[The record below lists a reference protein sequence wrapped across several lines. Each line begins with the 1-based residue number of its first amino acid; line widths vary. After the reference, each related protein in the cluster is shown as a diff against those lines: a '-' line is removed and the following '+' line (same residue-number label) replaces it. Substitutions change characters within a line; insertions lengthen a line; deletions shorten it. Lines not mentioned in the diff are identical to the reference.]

1 MNVPIASISQAR
13 QLAPA
18 EVVPTEERFRIDR
31 LIRDNPVAVEQR
43 RQRSTMKISWN
54 RRLRE
59 VQDRRDKI
67 HVLNGN
73 LHSPASSFASRRLDD
88 EWHTQR
94 VVVDQQTMC
103 IFAMISQALTM

>member
-1 MNVPIASISQAR
+1 MNVSIASISQAR

-31 LIRDNPVAVEQR
+31 LIRDNSVAVEQR

-67 HVLNGN
+67 HGLNGN
-73 LHSPASSFASRRLDD
+73 PHSPASAFARRRRDD
-88 EWHTQR
+88 ELLPPR
-94 VVVDQQTMC
+94 VACDPGTR
-103 IFAMISQALTM
+103 